1 MHQKQDAYF
10 LPNVEIKDYSVMID
24 GWVFLTN
31 QKKNDTRTY
40 DGIKIATEK
49 GDDYTSGCLVG
60 YPYFKG
66 NYKLIAIDI
75 RKKQKQ
81 KQNLSLETQ
90 AVLLICSLEL
100 TISGLPVERTYQ
112 KSEKCWLCEE

>member
-1 MHQKQDAYF
+1 
-10 LPNVEIKDYSVMID
+10 MID

-75 RKKQKQ
+75 RKKQ
-81 KQNLSLETQ
+81 T
-90 AVLLICSLEL
+90 VLLICSLEL

>member
-1 MHQKQDAYF
+1 M
-10 LPNVEIKDYSVMID
+10 SD

-40 DGIKIATEK
+40 DGINIATEK

-60 YPYFKG
+60 YPQFKG

-90 AVLLICSLEL
+90 AVLLILFA
-100 TISGLPVERTYQ
+100 
-112 KSEKCWLCEE
+112 